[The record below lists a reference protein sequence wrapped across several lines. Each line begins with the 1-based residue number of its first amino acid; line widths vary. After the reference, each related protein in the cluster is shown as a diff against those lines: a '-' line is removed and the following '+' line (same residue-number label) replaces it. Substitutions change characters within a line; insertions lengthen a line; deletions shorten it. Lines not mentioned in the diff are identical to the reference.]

1 MEAFVHAY
9 FALAIG
15 YNLASLV
22 RADWRGKGL
31 APTDPVPAITLMV
44 AFYLSYAA
52 RPLLDPIAWHTLIL
66 IFTALIA
73 RFGVVTHLVGY
84 DRQGYASTLARM
96 AAAAINAFGVL
107 VFLAVL
113 WP

>member
-15 YNLASLV
+15 YNLASLISV
-22 RADWRGKGL
+22 DWRGKRL

-44 AFYLSYAA
+44 AFYLGYAA
-52 RPLLDPIAWHTLIL
+52 RPLLDPMAWHILIL
-66 IFTALIA
+66 TFVALIA
-73 RFGVVTHLVGY
+73 RFGVVAHLVGY
-84 DRQGYASTLARM
+84 DKQGYSSTLARTM
-96 AAAAINAFGVL
+96 AAAINAYGVL
-107 VFLAVL
+107 VFLVAL

>member
-1 MEAFVHAY
+1 MEASVHAY

-22 RADWRGKGL
+22 RADWRGKRL
-31 APTDPVPAITLMV
+31 APTDPVPAITLMA

-66 IFTALIA
+66 IFLALIA
-73 RFGVVTHLVGY
+73 RFGVVAHLAGY
-84 DRQGYASTLARM
+84 DAPGYSSTLARM
-96 AAAAINAFGVL
+96 AAAAINAYGVL
-107 VFLAVL
+107 VFLVAL